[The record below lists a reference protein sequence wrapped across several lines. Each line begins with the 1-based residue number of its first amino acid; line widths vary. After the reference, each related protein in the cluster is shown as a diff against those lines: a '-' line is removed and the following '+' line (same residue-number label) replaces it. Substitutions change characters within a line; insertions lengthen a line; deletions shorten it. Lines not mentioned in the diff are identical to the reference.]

1 MLSSRFLS
9 FHLVQLLF
17 CISLTLPQ
25 CFCLSAGVASP
36 GTTRCLA
43 HLPPTAADPPT
54 PRYLRNAD
62 VNDKFVLMRGLIQST
77 WCSIVIAMPFAILQP
92 NTRYAFMGNA
102 CRMFAGATVGVA
114 VLGTGQHIFQGTVS
128 AVLGLP
134 ECWEAAAQPLAAVS
148 AHISTGFLA
157 SALFHG
163 PFSLAPL
170 AGSIG
175 QSFPGSSLM
184 NLCLLGMYSQHLP
197 TRIRANNV
205 KTDQERDSGRESEP
219 CGSTGEGGPTAR
231 IGVVG
236 SDEASCTCLVSDE
249 PVRNRLVRRFGP
261 TKGAYGLLV
270 GTSCRKKVCLEIEPK
285 HIGLHIGPVHTYIAC
300 IFLFCL
306 LSSGYQQPQHLQLA
320 GRHRRLQHLRRM

>member
-1 MLSSRFLS
+1 MLSSYLLS

-25 CFCLSAGVASP
+25 CFGLSAGVASP

-43 HLPPTAADPPT
+43 HLPPTAAGPP
-54 PRYLRNAD
+54 PARYLRNAD

-114 VLGTGQHIFQGTVS
+114 VLGTGQHIFQGAVS

-134 ECWEAAAQPLAAVS
+134 QCWEAAAQPLAVVS
-148 AHISTGFLA
+148 ARISTGFLA

-184 NLCLLGMYSQHLP
+184 NLCLLGMYAQHLP
-197 TRIRANNV
+197 TRIRTNDV
-205 KTDQERDSGRESEP
+205 QTDQERDSGREAES

-231 IGVVG
+231 IGVLG
-236 SDEASCTCLVSDE
+236 SDEASCACSGSDHADE

-261 TKGAYGLLV
+261 TKGAYGYWLGQV
-270 GTSCRKKVCLEIEPK
+270 AEGKCAWE
-285 HIGLHIGPVHTYIAC
+285 
-300 IFLFCL
+300 
-306 LSSGYQQPQHLQLA
+306 
-320 GRHRRLQHLRRM
+320 